1 MAGVKRWA
9 LKARLGASDRE
20 KNEEVRK
27 RKKQTKTKTKPRH
40 RKALLALVKA
50 AETGRHTLP
59 GCKREKGPFVPP
71 RG

>member
-1 MAGVKRWA
+1 MGTESQNRSVRQ
-9 LKARLGASDRE
+9 GE
-20 KNEEVRK
+20 KWRSQEE
-27 RKKQTKTKTKPRH
+27 KKQTKTKTKPRH
-40 RKALLALVKA
+40 RKVPLVLVRA